1 MFIRRMDEINKETV
15 EEFVKLSTFFIL
27 LLLSIYCVLWTQGCI
42 VKHNLDSIPTQP
54 QESHCTRGN
63 WLLDHQSP
71 RLMGFHKDHAG
82 QKDSRKTKEFSRS
95 QRNVRLVER
104 EDVEDPKRPCH
115 QNKGK
120 PWERRKV
127 RPDLRWRSA
136 FISAE
141 VGHSGGLSCLRGDW
155 LAVCS
160 RVSNWPWQCM

>member
-1 MFIRRMDEINKETV
+1 MDEINKETV
-15 EEFVKLSTFFIL
+15 EEFVTLSTFFIL

-71 RLMGFHKDHAG
+71 RLMGFHKDHNS

-104 EDVEDPKRPCH
+104 EDEEDP
-115 QNKGK
+115 
-120 PWERRKV
+120 
-127 RPDLRWRSA
+127 
-136 FISAE
+136 
-141 VGHSGGLSCLRGDW
+141 
-155 LAVCS
+155 
-160 RVSNWPWQCM
+160 